1 MAKGT
6 TARAHQK
13 HHTRDQPT
21 KTLSMLDSFLSGA
34 AFGAALAATGMY
46 QPTVIISQ
54 MKLENWHMVQ
64 TFLTASGASTLIVTL
79 CQKLGYIQIQ
89 PRGYSS
95 LGLFGPL
102 DGNIIGGCLLG
113 IGMTLS
119 GSCPGTVFAQVGAG
133 VPSGLYT
140 LGGCVLGGIIWSGIL
155 RPALRCKGRD
165 TPPNKPENLTI
176 QAALGTS
183 QAVVL
188 LGVEAM
194 FAAGVAAISALGLV
208 KTRGLVGPVFGGFL
222 VAGAQLFSALTRKAL
237 LGTSTSFEEL
247 GDYTL
252 WLLRGGG
259 DGKPRSYS
267 YMAVVTGMM
276 VGALGLSLAAPLPQI
291 SPGVDLGASRLVLGG
306 VLLTLG
312 ARMGGGC
319 TSGHGIT
326 GISLLSV
333 SSFVTVAAM
342 FVGAMGCAAL
352 I

>member
-1 MAKGT
+1 MF
-6 TARAHQK
+6 
-13 HHTRDQPT
+13 
-21 KTLSMLDSFLSGA
+21 DSFLSGA

-64 TFLTASGASTLIVTL
+64 TFLTASGASTLLVTL
-79 CQKLGYIQIQ
+79 CQKLGYIQVQ

-95 LGLFGPL
+95 LGLFGSL

-119 GSCPGTVFAQVGAG
+119 GSCPGTVFSQVGAG
-133 VPSGLYT
+133 VPSGSYT

-155 RPALRCKGRD
+155 RPMLRSKARYA
-165 TPPNKPENLTI
+165 PPKPESLTI
-176 QAALGTS
+176 YGALGTS
-183 QAVVL
+183 QTVVL
-188 LGVEAM
+188 MGVEAM
-194 FAAGVAAISALGLV
+194 FVAGVAAISALGLA
-208 KTRGLVGPVFGGFL
+208 KTRGLVEPVFGGFL
-222 VAGAQLFSALTRKAL
+222 VAGAQLVSALTRKAL
-237 LGTSTSFEEL
+237 LGTSASFEEL
-247 GDYTL
+247 GDYIS

-259 DGKPRSYS
+259 DGKPRSYGS
-267 YMAVVTGMM
+267 MAIVTGMM
-276 VGALGLSLAAPLPQI
+276 VGTLGLSLAVPLPQI
-291 SPGVDLGASRLVLGG
+291 SPSVDLGASRLVLGG

-312 ARMGGGC
+312 SRMGGGC

-342 FVGAMGCAAL
+342 FVGAIGCAVL